1 MKPDTMIETLKH
13 CDEFVPIIKI
23 LLHLFATI
31 PVTTRAERSFSSLRR
46 QKNYLRSTMGQEH
59 LNGLAVLNIHKN
71 IPINID
77 EVINIFPRSSRRIKT
92 EDWSI

>member
-1 MKPDTMIETLKH
+1 MPLLPGDCVQGQSH
-13 CDEFVPIIKI
+13 PIWPISHSVYS
-23 LLHLFATI
+23 L
-31 PVTTRAERSFSSLRR
+31 SSLRR
-46 QKNYLRSTMGQEH
+46 LKNYLRSTMGQER

-77 EVINIFPRSSRRIKT
+77 EVINIFSRSSRRIKT